1 MYTRRDFGKAALA
14 ALPASQLL
22 ARPNSNFGGVQIG
35 VIAPYSFRGLP
46 GDAHSLLNN
55 IVALGLSAV
64 ELQSPPVEAFA
75 GAPVGLGPP
84 AGRGPGAGGPGGP
97 GGGQQR
103 ARGRRELTPE
113 EQAERRAAAEALTQ
127 WRLSAPMD
135 KFKELRKK
143 YENAGV
149 AIQLVK
155 FGLGP
160 DTSDDEVDYCFQV
173 AKALGCRGI
182 TCEPPLSATKRLG
195 QFAQKHKILLAYHGH
210 ANVTDPEA
218 FAKPESWEQAFS
230 YSKYNGANIDIGH
243 FTAGNSKS
251 PAEFIRKYH
260 GRIPNLHLKDRKID
274 QGANMPWGE
283 GDTPIKEILQMV
295 QKEKWNMMGT
305 IELEYPVPEGSNVMT
320 ELAKCVEYCNNA
332 LT

>member
-1 MYTRRDFGKAALA
+1 MYTRRDFGKVALA
-14 ALPASQLL
+14 ALPAAQSL

-35 VIAPYSFRGLP
+35 IIAPYSFRGMP
-46 GDAHSLLNN
+46 GDADSLLDN

-64 ELQSPPVEAFA
+64 EMQSPPVEAFA
-75 GAPVGLGPP
+75 GAPVSMGPP
-84 AGRGPGAGGPGGP
+84 PGRRPGAAGPGGP
-97 GGGQQR
+97 GGGPAR
-103 ARGRRELTPE
+103 GRGRRELTPE
-113 EQAERRAAAEALTQ
+113 EQAERRAAAEALSK
-127 WRLSAPMD
+127 WRLSTSMD
-135 KFKELRKK
+135 KFTQLRKK
-143 YENAGV
+143 YEDAGV

-160 DTSDDEVDYCFQV
+160 DTPDDEVDYCFQV
-173 AKALGCRGI
+173 AKTLGCRGI

-195 QFAQKHKILLAYHGH
+195 QFAEKHNILLAYHGH

-218 FAKPESWEQAFS
+218 FARPQSWEQAFS

-251 PAEFIRKYH
+251 PAEFIKKYH
-260 GRIPNLHLKDRKID
+260 DRITNLHLKDRKVD

-283 GDTPIKEILQMV
+283 GDTQIKDILRMV
-295 QKEKWNMMGT
+295 QREKWDMMGT
-305 IELEYPVPEGSNVMT
+305 IELEYPVPEGSDVMT
-320 ELAKCVEYCNNA
+320 ELRKCVQYCKNA